1 MSDGSRR
8 SDLLIGGVI
17 GGTAAAVVAAVI
29 VIVIVRLCRQWRQ
42 YQKAVQSALGELQCH
57 SPDGMAIALTSTARR
72 DSLIGMCFS
81 ILFSFSSCLWCLL
94 CRFSHHLNL
103 ITVYYSNGCV
113 ALQPVNPEN
122 VAHVYKLVRFASICI
137 MFHLLKQDNE
147 WITFLQLCT
156 VCNRIL
162 IKMQHVDVQIY
173 LSKAAGLIWMI
184 FYPTVTQISSKMS
197 QTMCSFAVYFLQK
210 NELLVFRSQSPVLSC
225 HSKLQWLES
234 IFK

>member
-1 MSDGSRR
+1 MKRFALFQLCGHISGRKGCLGSSLLTLVICQLTSNRCIFADATDPMSDGSRR

-113 ALQPVNPEN
+113 ACNPST
-122 VAHVYKLVRFASICI
+122 L
-137 MFHLLKQDNE
+137 
-147 WITFLQLCT
+147 
-156 VCNRIL
+156 
-162 IKMQHVDVQIY
+162 
-173 LSKAAGLIWMI
+173 
-184 FYPTVTQISSKMS
+184 KMS
-197 QTMCSFAVYFLQK
+197 RMFINWFDLPQFVSYFI
-210 NELLVFRSQSPVLSC
+210 C
-225 HSKLQWLES
+225 
-234 IFK
+234 